1 MGITHTK
8 EKQNKTN
15 KIRPYC
21 LVTVKAKFYWTSH
34 ANDNERKLFFSLSLL
49 PLPIQWKYNKKWFL
63 SYANFNQADDKKK
76 MSDWIVMQCLSYSWW
91 SGTVQVLSL
100 TVKFIT
106 QLRGWSILFSEL
118 AWCLKQAKRPAMFQ
132 GKLKIELMVRKCLP
146 STKTGDNSLC
156 AAMKMNVCYLWCYR
170 EMFLISWQMIAM
182 LFCSSVHDWKLVKW
196 YTLDGSLHLTQEKQT
211 CLWEKTLGY
220 FLIQLSIYL
229 FITVLQSVTSQNT

>member
-1 MGITHTK
+1 MLLIMR
-8 EKQNKTN
+8 EN
-15 KIRPYC
+15 
-21 LVTVKAKFYWTSH
+21 
-34 ANDNERKLFFSLSLL
+34 FFSLSLL

-76 MSDWIVMQCLSYSWW
+76 MSDWIVMQCLSYRWW

-156 AAMKMNVCYLWCYR
+156 AAMKMNVCYLWCFWSHDRWLQCY
-170 EMFLISWQMIAM
+170 F
-182 LFCSSVHDWKLVKW
+182 VHQ
-196 YTLDGSLHLTQEKQT
+196 YMTEN
-211 CLWEKTLGY
+211 LWNG
-220 FLIQLSIYL
+220 IH
-229 FITVLQSVTSQNT
+229 